1 MATQMGDYTELLL
14 RRGVISLDQLSEAE
28 KMARDT
34 GKKVAECLVQLAYA
48 SGEEVMQAMAEH
60 HKLDY
65 VDLTEVSIPENIIEL
80 VPESVARENGI
91 LPMAEDEPKSLDVT
105 VDAKG
110 GYYVNREEVIN
121 TRIETLKRAMGKV
134 ARGDKQL
141 PVVINADAK
150 SPHQAVIT
158 VMDAAQ
164 QLGLLHITFA
174 ARKPGN
180 SQ

>member
-1 MATQMGDYTELLL
+1 MNFRPRRPEPPDLNITPLIDVVFLLL
-14 RRGVISLDQLSEAE
+14 IFFMVSTTFDRETRINVTLPDADAE
-28 KMARDT
+28 
-34 GKKVAECLVQLAYA
+34 Q
-48 SGEEVMQAMAEH
+48 
-60 HKLDY
+60 
-65 VDLTEVSIPENIIEL
+65 
-80 VPESVARENGI
+80 
-91 LPMAEDEPKSLDVT
+91 AEDDPKALEVT

-180 SQ
+180 SP